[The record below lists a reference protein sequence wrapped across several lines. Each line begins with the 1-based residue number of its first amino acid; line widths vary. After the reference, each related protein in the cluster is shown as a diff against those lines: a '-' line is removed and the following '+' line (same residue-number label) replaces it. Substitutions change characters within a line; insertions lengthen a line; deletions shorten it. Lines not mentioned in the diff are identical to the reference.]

1 MQAKCWDRRT
11 GIAALRV
18 LVDYAG
24 ALESVRAWWGSRA
37 VMNCRDDNRCRDS
50 QAIALMAA
58 DRRLL

>member
-1 MQAKCWDRRT
+1 MQAKCWDQRT
-11 GIAALRV
+11 GITAVRV

-24 ALESVRAWWGSRA
+24 ALESVRACRGSRA
-37 VMNCRDDNRCRDS
+37 GTNCRDYNRRS

>member
-1 MQAKCWDRRT
+1 MQAKCWDQRT

-24 ALESVRAWWGSRA
+24 ALEIVRA
-37 VMNCRDDNRCRDS
+37 CRDS